1 MKVNNNNIRQWY
13 LDFFFGRNRVKPLL
27 PKMSNND
34 NCDTFHLSWR
44 AKRDIL
50 NANIEKTLNS
60 GEPMTGVSYEDFC
73 NYYYDKHGYRLSE
86 YDMKIEYQQALKGD
100 NASLRE
106 KEWRTNP
113 EYRMPTRLFN
123 SPEVT
128 ADREAALEKYRN
140 GEKLELWESQ
150 LLVTFP
156 NAGEGCDRVN
166 EAKTECMTRN
176 LQNDI
181 SSVLSELGI
190 ELSENDELNFE
201 VWGYNMK
208 VTGTI
213 PYNKLE
219 LINEKLAERSQGFQI
234 VYHRRGH
241 MDEAKS
247 GGLSLVYLQS
257 AEKFLKE
264 AGGGS
269 VFDIGKD
276 ENGNFTGL
284 PSNLAEFI
292 KENAIGEFGIG
303 VNEKYAD
310 REEDIKKALYMRE
323 TFNSVIETVQ
333 NGDYNRLKA
342 MTCKLTY
349 KNGVLSC

>member
-1 MKVNNNNIRQWY
+1 MRIEKNSLFLQCY
-13 LDFFFGRNRVKPLL
+13 LSLFADRNVKRVSVDNSTK
-27 PKMSNND
+27 NND
-34 NCDTFHLSWR
+34 TVQFSWR
-44 AKRDIL
+44 AKRDMR
-50 NANIEKTLNS
+50 NTEIEKMINS
-60 GEPMTGVSYEDFC
+60 GEPMTDVSYKEFSD
-73 NYYYDKHGYRLSE
+73 YYYDKHGYRLSNYE
-86 YDMKIEYQQALKGD
+86 MEIEYRQALKGS
-100 NASLRE
+100 NASLKE

-113 EYRMPTRLFN
+113 EYRMPTSLFS

-181 SSVLSELGI
+181 ASVLSELGI
-190 ELSENDELNFE
+190 TLSESDELIFE
-201 VWGYNMK
+201 VWGYDMT

-213 PYNKLE
+213 PYDQLK

-234 VYHRRGH
+234 VYHRSGH

-276 ENGNFTGL
+276 EDGNFTGL
-284 PSNLAEFI
+284 PESLSEFI

-303 VNEKYAD
+303 VNEKYKD

-333 NGDYNRLKA
+333 NGNYDKLKA

-349 KNGVLSC
+349 KNGILSC

>member
-1 MKVNNNNIRQWY
+1 MRIINNNAWKFYADLLLGGSMTKPIIKKNI
-13 LDFFFGRNRVKPLL
+13 GKNE
-27 PKMSNND
+27 
-34 NCDTFHLSWR
+34 DTVHISWR
-44 AKRDIL
+44 AKQDML
-50 NANIEKTLNS
+50 NEHIEKVEKS
-60 GEPMTGVSYEDFC
+60 GEPLIGVSYEEYRT
-73 NYYYDKHGYRLSE
+73 YYYEKHGRLSNYE
-86 YDMKIEYQQALKGD
+86 MEIEYRQAVKGS
-100 NASLRE
+100 NASLKE

-113 EYRMPTRLFN
+113 EYRMPTRLF
-123 SPEVT
+123 STPEVT

-140 GEKLELWESQ
+140 GEELELWESQ

-166 EAKTECMTRN
+166 EAKTERMTRD
-176 LQNDI
+176 LQNHI
-181 SSVLSELGI
+181 SSVLSELDI
-190 ELSENDELNFE
+190 TLSEDDELNFE
-201 VWGYNMK
+201 VWGYDMT

-213 PYNKLE
+213 PYDKLK
-219 LINEKLAERSQGFQI
+219 LINEKIAERSQGFQI
-234 VYHRRGH
+234 VYHRNGH
-241 MDEAKS
+241 LDEAKS

-276 ENGNFTGL
+276 ADGNFTGL
-284 PSNLAEFI
+284 PGNLAEFI

-303 VNEKYAD
+303 VNEKYQD

-333 NGDYNRLKA
+333 NGDYDRLKD

-349 KNGVLSC
+349 KNGILSC

>member
-1 MKVNNNNIRQWY
+1 MRIEKNSLILQYFLSLYADRNAKKMPLANNT
-13 LDFFFGRNRVKPLL
+13 K
-27 PKMSNND
+27 NND
-34 NCDTFHLSWR
+34 TVKISWR
-44 AKRDIL
+44 AKREMR
-50 NANIEKTLNS
+50 NAEIEKMISS
-60 GEPMTGVSYEDFC
+60 GEPMEGVSYEEFGD
-73 NYYYDKHGYRLSE
+73 YYYDKHGYRLSNYE
-86 YDMKIEYQQALKGD
+86 MEIEYRQALKGS
-100 NASLRE
+100 NASLEE

-113 EYRMPTRLFN
+113 EYRMPTSLFS

-140 GEKLELWESQ
+140 GENLELWESQ

-181 SSVLSELGI
+181 ASVLSELGI
-190 ELSENDELNFE
+190 TLSKDDELNFE
-201 VWGYNMK
+201 VWGYEMT

-213 PYNKLE
+213 SDDKLE

-234 VYHRRGH
+234 VYHRSGH

-247 GGLSLVYLQS
+247 GGLGLVYLQS

-284 PSNLAEFI
+284 PGDLGEFI
-292 KENAIGEFGIG
+292 RKNAIGKFGVG
-303 VNEKYAD
+303 VDEKYKD
-310 REEDIKKALYMRE
+310 REEDIRKALYMKE
-323 TFNSVIETVQ
+323 TFNSVIETVKK
-333 NGDYNRLKA
+333 GDYNRLKA

-349 KNGVLSC
+349 KNDILSC